1 LFVHETPQILYK
13 GQLFALMPMGIE
25 KIGYVEEQG
34 EKEMILPMDQE
45 LSDTIKYIQAMIL
58 DRRSDS
64 F

>member
-1 LFVHETPQILYK
+1 
-13 GQLFALMPMGIE
+13 MPMGIE